1 MLYGLLKAVH
11 LLSLMV
17 WLGGMVY
24 ANFFLRP
31 SLALLAPPER
41 VQLMHAVMGRFFSAV
56 SLATLL
62 VLLSGLGMV
71 GLSVQMAHQ
80 SGGRFSMPLPWMVM
94 AGLGVLMMGIFG
106 HLRAGPYKR
115 LTQAVAVQDW
125 PGGAAA
131 LARIRTGVL
140 VNLGLGV
147 FIVLVML
154 LGSAY

>member
-41 VQLMHAVMGRFFSAV
+41 VRLMHAVMGRFFSAV

-71 GLSVQMAHQ
+71 GLSVQMVSLDQ
-80 SGGRFSMPLPWMVM
+80 SRTSLDPTMSLAKRSSVSSRSSWALGRSFQTSW
-94 AGLGVLMMGIFG
+94 
-106 HLRAGPYKR
+106 K
-115 LTQAVAVQDW
+115 
-125 PGGAAA
+125 
-131 LARIRTGVL
+131 
-140 VNLGLGV
+140 
-147 FIVLVML
+147 
-154 LGSAY
+154 SS